1 MWFLIGL
8 MIFIIILG
16 MISSAVERE
25 RDEEFIEET
34 AEQLGRAAEW
44 WYGKKGINSYVAS
57 IDKVGLEVGL

>member
-1 MWFLIGL
+1 MWHLIGL
-8 MIFIIILG
+8 IVFIIILG

-44 WYGKKGINSYVAS
+44 WYGKKRY
-57 IDKVGLEVGL
+57 K

>member
-25 RDEEFIEET
+25 RDKEFIEET

-44 WYGKKGINSYVAS
+44 WYGKKRY
-57 IDKVGLEVGL
+57 K